1 MMGKELPGGA
11 TVFPNSVFSIYWTLP
26 SVFFLPW
33 NHLPVE
39 QLRRGFFFIL
49 FLLLF
54 LDLACILLCHEGES
68 VLTVLALLTKSQQER
83 HREDRQDLVTCCLFD
98 IHNKESRVR
107 TQPALGKEESWGG
120 ESRKVAPVLYLRHMR
135 NQKLWLLQSQTPTP
149 KQSYLCS
156 NTFPSPRNKGMEKS
170 TAATAPPGKN
180 TRSEH

>member
-1 MMGKELPGGA
+1 MNDGQRTPWRGNSISKFSIFHIL
-11 TVFPNSVFSIYWTLP
+11 NISISVFLAMESPP
-26 SVFFLPW
+26 SRTIKKRVFF
-33 NHLPVE
+33 
-39 QLRRGFFFIL
+39 F
-49 FLLLF
+49 LF
-54 LDLACILLCHEGES
+54 LDLACILPCHEGES
-68 VLTVLALLTKSQQER
+68 VLTLLTKSQQER
-83 HREDRQDLVTCCLFD
+83 HREDRQDLVTCCLSD
-98 IHNKESRVR
+98 IHNKESGVR

-120 ESRKVAPVLYLRHMR
+120 ERRKVAPVLHLHHMR